1 MVIEKKR
8 KKFGISEVDIESD
21 IVDAVIGFHAFSGN
35 QDYISSFFCKG
46 KIICFKTMISISTIL
61 NVFETL

>member
-35 QDYISSFFCKG
+35 QDYISSFF
-46 KIICFKTMISISTIL
+46 L
-61 NVFETL
+61 